1 MCNYMLLTF
10 LLYLVFRPAMSR
22 FVLGWIFKCVAVAV
36 NVAVAVDLA
45 TASAANKP
53 WILKRFYSS
62 VLYGYLY
69 NRDNLETAQGP
80 DILFTL

>member
-1 MCNYMLLTF
+1 M
-10 LLYLVFRPAMSR
+10 
-22 FVLGWIFKCVAVAV
+22 GWIFKCVAVAV
-36 NVAVAVDLA
+36 NLAVNLAVALDVA
-45 TASAANKP
+45 TASAANKL

>member
-62 VLYGYLY
+62 VLYQGV
-69 NRDNLETAQGP
+69 REGTMDRIFNL
-80 DILFTL
+80 